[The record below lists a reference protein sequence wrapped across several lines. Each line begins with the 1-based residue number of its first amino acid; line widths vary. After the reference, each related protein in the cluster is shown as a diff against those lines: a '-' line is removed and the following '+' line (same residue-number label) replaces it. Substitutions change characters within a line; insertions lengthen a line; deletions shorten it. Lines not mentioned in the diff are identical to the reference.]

1 MRRISSMFSRK
12 FTINVLVLA
21 ALLVSSGLTAVA
33 QSAGYDLFQTGTG
46 TSVTLPNI
54 GVVPLQGVPIQ
65 GSTGNTDTIIHR
77 TQSVPSGGGA
87 VNVNVFAL
95 FMKSTS
101 PVNFNGSSADVY
113 VTLNNSGG
121 MISTGVLPQPDSLS
135 ASTGTVNVHT
145 DGTFDSSL
153 TVNADIIFVKAGT
166 SVTNPA
172 NYLGHQPGPSTTL
185 TSTASTWS
193 STPPSGYPSS
203 SSYPSGGF
211 YPISV
216 GGGGHSTPSHVHAV
230 IPARCSSG
238 TSPSSSPGT
247 TSPTGQ
253 AAIAV
258 CVVAVQ

>member
-1 MRRISSMFSRK
+1 MRRVSSMFSCK
-12 FTINVLVLA
+12 STINLLML
-21 ALLVSSGLTAVA
+21 ALLLLASGLTALA
-33 QSAGYDLFQTGTG
+33 QSPGYDLFQTGSG

-65 GSTGNTDTIIHR
+65 GTTGNTDTIIHR
-77 TQSVPSGGGA
+77 TQTVPSGGGP
-87 VNVNVFAL
+87 VNVNVSAL
-95 FMKSTS
+95 FMKSIS

-113 VTLNNSGG
+113 VTINNSGG
-121 MISTGVLPQPDSLS
+121 MISTSVLPQPDSLS
-135 ASTGTVNVHT
+135 ASSGSVNVHT

-166 SVTNPA
+166 SVTNSA

-185 TSTASTWS
+185 SSTASSWS
-193 STPPSGYPSS
+193 TTPPAGYPSS

-230 IPARCSSG
+230 IPAKCSSG
-238 TSPSSSPGT
+238 TASGTSSKT
-247 TSPTGQ
+247 LTGQ
-253 AAIAV
+253 SAIAV
-258 CVVAVQ
+258 CAVAVQ